1 MMVPG
6 VNGSILPA
14 VPMSK
19 RGQSFP
25 RVNAGSGKLRK
36 AAISK
41 MPNGGGVDVADQLLN
56 MASYIPGPTGMYAS
70 GLGFGYDLL
79 QGDYIGAG
87 GNLLN
92 IATGGTSKALMAG
105 ARYAANAGARNA
117 AIAMARGSHQLN
129 RASNTV
135 RKVTEPY
142 ETIRNTFS
150 PTHYQSTQFGGYQ
163 DNTRIVNPIRKMP
176 NGGLYPV
183 GDYDKTLAPKEG
195 NYLLPD
201 INRPSYIDSEGSRRS
216 EYKMGVNINGKETL
230 IPTVVNGKQLIEEEA
245 VARHMKTGLHM
256 GKFDTPEQS
265 EYEARLRTARYN
277 MLQDPVRFTAS
288 QFKNGGEMIKR
299 KDGSYSRRGLWDNIR
314 ANRGSGKKPTKQ
326 MLQQE
331 KKIKS
336 MQNGGSLYKAYLDKK

>member
-1 MMVPG
+1 
-6 VNGSILPA
+6 
-14 VPMSK
+14 MSK
-19 RGQSFP
+19 
-25 RVNAGSGKLRK
+25 LRHTYK
-36 AAISK
+36 SNLKK
-41 MPNGGGVDVADQLLN
+41 MPNGGVNLTDQLLN

-70 GLGFGYDLL
+70 GLGFGYDLM

-135 RKVTEPY
+135 RSVTEPY
-142 ETIRNTFS
+142 ETVRNTFS
-150 PTHYQSTQFGGYQ
+150 PSHYQSTQFGGYS
-163 DNTRIVNPIRKMP
+163 DNTRVAPQVRKMP

-183 GDYDKTLAPKEG
+183 GDYDRTLAPKQG
-195 NYLLPD
+195 DFLLPD
-201 INRPSYIDSEGSRRS
+201 INRPGYIDDEGHFRS
-216 EYKMGVNINGKETL
+216 EYKMSVNIDGKETIL
-230 IPTVVNGKQLIEEEA
+230 PTVVNGKQLTEDEA
-245 VARHMKTGLHM
+245 VDRYYKTGLHM
-256 GKFDTPEQS
+256 GKFNTPKEA

-277 MLQDPVRFTAS
+277 MLADPLRLTAS

-336 MQNGGSLYKAYLDKK
+336 MEKGGFLYKAYLDTK